1 MLDTKGVSDR
11 FDVCASL
18 RHRAKNI
25 MQAQDGRLSLRSS
38 DSGPNGSR
46 ARFAPAFPNRL
57 TSIGTLIGMDLH
69 ALALKVGKGLLMG
82 VGPSILSD
90 IRSVYAWTQQDTKT
104 FWQMFDWRVSV
115 KNLIAGAIGGVAGV
129 FGFSLVG
136 VDL

>member
-1 MLDTKGVSDR
+1 
-11 FDVCASL
+11 
-18 RHRAKNI
+18 
-25 MQAQDGRLSLRSS
+25 
-38 DSGPNGSR
+38 
-46 ARFAPAFPNRL
+46 
-57 TSIGTLIGMDLH
+57 MDLH